1 MGVKVAEM
9 LCTQVCSRVPRFVE
23 ETAVTLVAHVGYV
36 LLAVVP
42 RTSGTS
48 GADQSHL
55 ALGLQDYSLYS
66 NDYFPQCFK
75 STSLV

>member
-1 MGVKVAEM
+1 MYTGVLQGPRSAE
-9 LCTQVCSRVPRFVE
+9 E
-23 ETAVTLVAHVGYV
+23 AAATLVAHVGYV
-36 LLAVVP
+36 VLDAVP

-55 ALGLQDYSLYS
+55 ALGLQDYSPCS
-66 NDYFPQCFK
+66 NNYFPQHFK

>member
-1 MGVKVAEM
+1 MYIGVLQA
-9 LCTQVCSRVPRFVE
+9 PRFVE
-23 ETAVTLVAHVGYV
+23 ETAVTFVAHVGYV
-36 LLAVVP
+36 LLVVVP
-42 RTSGTS
+42 TTSGTS

-66 NDYFPQCFK
+66 NDYFPQHFK